1 MQYVKLGNTGETV
14 SQVCLGAM
22 LMGTTID
29 PQTSATMLDTF
40 LEEGGSFID
49 TANCYAWWVPGGKGG
64 ESEMLLGNWMK
75 ERGNR
80 HKIFLAT
87 KVGARLRDVS
97 QVKDADGNIAWE
109 KVPQAY
115 EYLSPSVIRAGVEDS
130 LRRLQTDYIDLYYV
144 HIDDPRT
151 PIEDT
156 LEALNR
162 LVEEGK
168 VRFTGCSNFR
178 TWRLERSRAASQ
190 ARGWAQYAAIQQEY
204 SYFRPRPGADFG
216 IGVHTDPELLHYLR
230 ANPEVTLL
238 AYSPL
243 LKGIYDD
250 PAKRERY
257 YNWHIYNHTDTH
269 ARLEVLSKMA
279 RELGASNSQLVL
291 AWMLHQRQPLVI
303 PIMAASRMEQYHHN
317 MGALAIHLT
326 AEQMDTLSQ
335 ASG

>member
-29 PQTSATMLDTF
+29 PQTSMAMLDTF

-49 TANCYAWWVPGGKGG
+49 TANCYAWWVPGGMGG
-64 ESEMLLGNWMK
+64 ESEMLLGDWMK
-75 ERGNR
+75 QRGNR

-97 QVKDADGNIAWE
+97 QVKDADGKIAWE
-109 KVPQAY
+109 RVPQAY
-115 EYLSPSVIRAGVEDS
+115 EYLSPAAIRAGVEDS
-130 LRRLQTDYIDLYYV
+130 LRRLQTDHIDLYYA

-162 LVEEGK
+162 LVEDGK
-168 VRFTGCSNFR
+168 VRFIGCSNFR
-178 TWRLERSRAASQ
+178 TWRLERALGISKS
-190 ARGWAQYAAIQQEY
+190 RGWAQYVAAQEEY
-204 SYFRPRPGADFG
+204 SYFRPKPGTDFG
-216 IGVHTDPELLHYLR
+216 IGVHTDDEQLDFLR
-230 ANPEVTLL
+230 ANEDVALV

-250 PAKRERY
+250 AEKRERY
-257 YNWHIYNHTDTH
+257 YNWSIYNSDDSR
-269 ARLEVLSKMA
+269 ARLKVLSEVAA
-279 RELGASNSQLVL
+279 RLGVSNSQLVL
-291 AWMLHQRQPLVI
+291 AWLLHHQPRVI
-303 PIMAASRMEQYHHN
+303 PIMAASGLEQYEHN
-317 MGALAIHLT
+317 MKSLEI
-326 AEQMDTLSQ
+326 ELSDEDMAVLNA
-335 ASG
+335 ASA